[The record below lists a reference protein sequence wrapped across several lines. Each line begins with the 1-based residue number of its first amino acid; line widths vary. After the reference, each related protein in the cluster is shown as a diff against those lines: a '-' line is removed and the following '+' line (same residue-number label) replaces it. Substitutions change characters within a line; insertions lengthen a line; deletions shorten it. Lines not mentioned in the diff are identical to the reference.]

1 MQSMGSIPTS
11 SLHPPTP
18 KKNYPNLDFWFENIL
33 SGNPGLTVGNVKVDQ
48 RGVAAFLKQSIK
60 LTIQV
65 KLAPVL
71 VNIAGF
77 NASLN

>member
-1 MQSMGSIPTS
+1 
-11 SLHPPTP
+11 
-18 KKNYPNLDFWFENIL
+18 
-33 SGNPGLTVGNVKVDQ
+33 VKVDQ